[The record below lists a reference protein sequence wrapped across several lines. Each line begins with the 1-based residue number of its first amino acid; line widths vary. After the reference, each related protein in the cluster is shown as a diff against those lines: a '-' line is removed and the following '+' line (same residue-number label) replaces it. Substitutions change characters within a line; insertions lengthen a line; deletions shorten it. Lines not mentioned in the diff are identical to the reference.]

1 MSFKCSSCSSRNRTF
16 VANAKSTS
24 RGIPE
29 FLSFFVFS
37 INDPKIELWRGAESP
52 AVSFETLFE
61 YHGIDYFH
69 ETVCRILILGEF
81 KFKFTI
87 DGLLVSLNG
96 DIKCLQWQNI
106 FNQFIQHWIHNIY
119 HYAMWKKQKLVI
131 HFVVLCIVCF
141 NEQYMDHYYINLNL
155 TYQ

>member
-37 INDPKIELWRGAESP
+37 INDPKIELGRGAESP
-52 AVSFETLFE
+52 AVSLETLFE

-69 ETVCRILILGEF
+69 VTVCRILILG
-81 KFKFTI
+81 
-87 DGLLVSLNG
+87 DLNSN
-96 DIKCLQWQNI
+96 LQLMGCW
-106 FNQFIQHWIHNIY
+106 Y
-119 HYAMWKKQKLVI
+119 L
-131 HFVVLCIVCF
+131 
-141 NEQYMDHYYINLNL
+141 
-155 TYQ
+155 

>member
-61 YHGIDYFH
+61 YHYSHYFH
-69 ETVCRILILGEF
+69 WIVCRLSIRGEF

-87 DGLLVSLNG
+87 DGLWVFWMGVLNVCKNKISLIN
-96 DIKCLQWQNI
+96 WYNI
-106 FNQFIQHWIHNIY
+106 EFTTFIIMQCDRNRNWWYISWSCVYYDSMSKIWTIIIWTWI
-119 HYAMWKKQKLVI
+119 
-131 HFVVLCIVCF
+131 
-141 NEQYMDHYYINLNL
+141 
-155 TYQ
+155 